1 VSYLLERNSR
11 VDRTDKTVVN
21 DLKDAATGL
30 ITKPPPAMGRNM
42 NDYGEM
48 QKVLRSLNERAHAL
62 TGAPCPNGNCFGT
75 LRQLDGELVCTGEG
89 H

>member
-1 VSYLLERNSR
+1 
-11 VDRTDKTVVN
+11 VDRTVRTVVN
-21 DLKDAATGL
+21 DLKDAATRL
-30 ITKPPPAMGRNM
+30 ITKSSPGVETDM

-75 LRQLDGELVCTGEG
+75 LRRLDGELVCTGEG